1 MSDTA
6 SRGAAELRI
15 DAPHRELL
23 DQVLD
28 KWSLSV
34 LNELCERPCRFNE
47 LRRAIPA
54 VTQKSLT
61 ATLRRLERNGIVD
74 RHVVATRPVAVEY
87 RITRLGKTLREK
99 YLTRI
104 NDKDRW
110 EYVKALALDVGY
122 EGDTN
127 RASDTFWAC
136 QRLRNVVAHSNQLQL
151 VREHNSADYYFQ
163 LPPGVAAKDLPS
175 PLTPAVFRQFAA
187 NCRWLN
193 ALIVHLESLG
203 GENFVSPVGR
213 QRADGSVY
221 SPRIEMLAP
230 PPLPIPPDW
239 NTSQD
244 DWRELPDEDGSEA

>member
-61 ATLRRLERNGIVD
+61 ATLRRLERNGIVE

-87 RITRLGKTLREK
+87 RITPLGKTLRAP
-99 YLTRI
+99 I
-104 NDKDRW
+104 
-110 EYVKALALDVGY
+110 DVLLEWADAHMGQI
-122 EGDTN
+122 E
-127 RASDTFWAC
+127 RARRAFDD
-136 QRLRNVVAHSNQLQL
+136 
-151 VREHNSADYYFQ
+151 E
-163 LPPGVAAKDLPS
+163 
-175 PLTPAVFRQFAA
+175 
-187 NCRWLN
+187 
-193 ALIVHLESLG
+193 LE
-203 GENFVSPVGR
+203 
-213 QRADGSVY
+213 
-221 SPRIEMLAP
+221 
-230 PPLPIPPDW
+230 
-239 NTSQD
+239 
-244 DWRELPDEDGSEA
+244 